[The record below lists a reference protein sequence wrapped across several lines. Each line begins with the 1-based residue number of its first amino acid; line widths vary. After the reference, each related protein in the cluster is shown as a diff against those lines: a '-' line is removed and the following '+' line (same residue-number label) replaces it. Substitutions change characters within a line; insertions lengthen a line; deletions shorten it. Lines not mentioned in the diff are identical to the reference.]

1 MLSRNKS
8 FVLGRLI
15 FTPEALRVFWRIY
28 VTLGKRIRMVR
39 GDRTIANFVESYGI
53 CPNTLMNYES
63 DRRKPDAAFLAKLC
77 ELEGVEP
84 NWLLGFN
91 EASGGD
97 IQYKR
102 NVLEMVAVE
111 ATKLAPFQI
120 GPKIG
125 KLLTLA
131 YERAVMTHAGK
142 NQVEVIVRDLLEFLD
157 SPGRKVRA
165 PHVRDADQR
174 RSTPG

>member
-1 MLSRNKS
+1 M
-8 FVLGRLI
+8 
-15 FTPEALRVFWRIY
+15 
-28 VTLGKRIRMVR
+28 TLGKRIRMIR
-39 GDRTIANFVESYGI
+39 GDRTIGSFVENYGI
-53 CPNTLMNYES
+53 CANTLMNYEA
-63 DRRKPDAAFLAKLC
+63 DRRKPDAAFLTRLC

-84 NWLLGFN
+84 NWLLGFP
-91 EASGGD
+91 ETSGVE

-131 YERAVMTHAGK
+131 YERAAMTHASK
-142 NQVEVIVRDLLEFLD
+142 NQVETIVRELLEFLD
-157 SPGRKVRA
+157 SPGRKVNT

-174 RSTPG
+174 RSTAG

>member
-1 MLSRNKS
+1 M
-8 FVLGRLI
+8 
-15 FTPEALRVFWRIY
+15 
-28 VTLGKRIRMVR
+28 TLGKRIRMIR
-39 GDRTIANFVESYGI
+39 GDRTIANFVEGYGI
-53 CPNTLMNYES
+53 CPNTLMNYEA
-63 DRRKPDAAFLAKLC
+63 DRRKPDAAFLARLC
-77 ELEGVEP
+77 ETEGVEP
-84 NWLLGFN
+84 NWLLGFQ
-91 EASGGD
+91 ETSQE

-142 NQVEVIVRDLLEFLD
+142 NQVETIVRELLEFLD
-157 SPGRKVRA
+157 SPGRKVKN
-165 PHVRDADQR
+165 PHVRNADQR
-174 RSTPG
+174 RSTAG

>member
-1 MLSRNKS
+1 M
-8 FVLGRLI
+8 
-15 FTPEALRVFWRIY
+15 
-28 VTLGKRIRMVR
+28 TLGKRIRMIR
-39 GDRTIANFVESYGI
+39 GDRTIASFVENYEI
-53 CPNTLMNYES
+53 CPNTLMNYEA
-63 DRRKPDAAFLAKLC
+63 DRRKPDAAFLTRFC

-91 EASGGD
+91 ETSGTD
-97 IQYKR
+97 IHYKR
-102 NVLEMVAVE
+102 SVLEMVAVE

-131 YERAVMTHAGK
+131 YEQAIVTHAGK
-142 NQVEVIVRDLLEFLD
+142 NQVETIVRDLLEFLD
-157 SPGRKVRA
+157 SPGRKVKS

-174 RSTPG
+174 RSVTG

>member
-1 MLSRNKS
+1 M
-8 FVLGRLI
+8 
-15 FTPEALRVFWRIY
+15 
-28 VTLGKRIRMVR
+28 TLGKRIRMIR
-39 GDRTIANFVESYGI
+39 GDRTIANFVEGYGI
-53 CPNTLMNYES
+53 CPNTLMNYEA
-63 DRRKPDAAFLAKLC
+63 DRRKPDAAFLARLC
-77 ELEGVEP
+77 ETEGVEP
-84 NWLLGFN
+84 NWLLGFQ
-91 EASGGD
+91 ETSQE

-142 NQVEVIVRDLLEFLD
+142 NQVETIVRELLEFLD
-157 SPGRKVRA
+157 SPGRKVKN
-165 PHVRDADQR
+165 PHVRNADQR
-174 RSTPG
+174 RRTAG